1 MQNNDL
7 DVIYNQDCAIG
18 LERISDESIDLVLT
32 SPPYDNLRFYGGV
45 GDGWN
50 FESFKKIASELK
62 RVLKNGG
69 VIVWNVNDQTK
80 NGSKTGNSFRQCLY
94 FMELGLN
101 LNDVMIWRKTNPMPQ
116 VRQPRYAQCFEYM
129 FVFSKGKPK
138 TFNPIMRKTKCGGQK
153 YDSTCKIIGGEKGRT
168 EKHFIIN
175 KETVDYNVWDIAIA
189 QNKTGHP
196 AVFPEELAERHIKS
210 WTNEGEIVLDPFIGS
225 GTTAKAAQ
233 ELKRHYIGFEISPEY
248 CNIIRK
254 RLGEEITIIS

>member
-1 MQNNDL
+1 MQNNNL

-45 GDGWN
+45 GDEWN

-116 VRQPRYAQCFEYM
+116 VRQPRYAQCFER
-129 FVFSKGKPK
+129 
-138 TFNPIMRKTKCGGQK
+138 TFRGILVT
-153 YDSTCKIIGGEKGRT
+153 S
-168 EKHFIIN
+168 
-175 KETVDYNVWDIAIA
+175 VV
-189 QNKTGHP
+189 
-196 AVFPEELAERHIKS
+196 S
-210 WTNEGEIVLDPFIGS
+210 
-225 GTTAKAAQ
+225 
-233 ELKRHYIGFEISPEY
+233 
-248 CNIIRK
+248 
-254 RLGEEITIIS
+254 